1 MAGSGILTPY
11 VDFGGDVDFN
21 QFGRVIFR
29 NVDGATLNRSG
40 DVNFAAGAIGEFSA
54 DNVGG
59 LVTNYTVN
67 QNGAVNLQSGSIA
80 RFNLAD
86 VASTIN
92 LTGGLVLNGMQA
104 YRSKAGTL
112 IRL

>member
-1 MAGSGILTPY
+1 MLTSTNL
-11 VDFGGDVDFN
+11 VASSSEMLMV
-21 QFGRVIFR
+21 QLSI
-29 NVDGATLNRSG
+29 AG

-86 VASTIN
+86 VPA
-92 LTGGLVLNGMQA
+92 
-104 YRSKAGTL
+104 RS
-112 IRL
+112 I